1 MANRCDQCGD
11 EFPSTAALVQHFSS
25 HTVGSKSGE
34 GERAQ
39 PTPRRDK
46 GGAVRSATASASRG
60 SLGKD
65 SRVRKAK
72 ISTPISQLPREM
84 IGKIFSYLDLAD
96 IVNCANVCRDW
107 LEIAAQLHLQPSLV
121 RMAQYHFPRYS
132 DCMKRMNRKWSFDC
146 LDSEII
152 LHCFEGWNLLHCGR
166 VLTVKASTAE
176 VIDLMDP
183 KFKRKINL
191 GVDEDFL
198 GRVDED
204 FLGSVDE
211 DFLGKEHYQWCN
223 GFLMDETILLHGYNP
238 VEEFL
243 YVLGQ
248 SKVCIKFNFDGKR
261 DGPSGIIKVNETSL
275 LRVGGTPRCKAMELI
290 HFDPTNEENPFRIE
304 ESSEFPHEIYGHAM
318 IKYSSDEVMVIGGRM
333 FDYDNIIW
341 TATDHTWIIDTSN
354 ECSIREG
361 PRLDS
366 PRSHHSVG
374 SMVTSVHRPYGNV
387 IVLIGGS
394 SIDSDGC
401 FPDLNDPDDYA
412 PRTAEFLHPVSQQWD
427 LLGTMHDGKIIELR
441 EKPSFIG
448 KAMIPTPDS
457 TGVVLVGVGNEG
469 KNLKE
474 LSLHFIKKENAYSGD
489 WKTLKHL
496 LDITAGAEVAIP
508 IPYGF
513 DLSTIEGKGGM
524 LGDND
529 QGMGH

>member
-1 MANRCDQCGD
+1 MAHKCDKCGD
-11 EFPSTAALVQHFSS
+11 VIATSDAFVRHWVSCSG
-25 HTVGSKSGE
+25 GSNGGE
-34 GERAQ
+34 GDRAQ
-39 PTPRRDK
+39 PTSM
-46 GGAVRSATASASRG
+46 G
-60 SLGKD
+60 
-65 SRVRKAK
+65 K

-121 RMAQYHFPRYS
+121 RMAQYHFPIYS
-132 DCMKRMNRKWSFDC
+132 DCMKRRNRKWSFDC

-183 KFKRKINL
+183 KFKRKIDL

-198 GRVDED
+198 GKD
-204 FLGSVDE
+204 
-211 DFLGKEHYQWCN
+211 HYQWCN
-223 GFLMDETILLHGYNP
+223 GFLMDDTILLHGYNP

-248 SKVCIKFNFDGKR
+248 SKVCIKFNLDGKR

-401 FPDLNDPDDYA
+401 FPDLDDPDDYA

-427 LLGTMHDGKIIELR
+427 LMGTMHDGKIIELR

-457 TGVVLVGVGNEG
+457 RGVVLVGVGNEG

-474 LSLHFIKKENAYSGD
+474 LSLHFIKKDNAYSGD

-496 LDITAGAEVAIP
+496 LDITAGTEVAIP